1 MSSLRLGLV
10 QPRTYWGVEERRNLD
25 EAQRYVAQ
33 ASALGVDLLA
43 FPENYPGPYRA
54 TDRYEVIEP
63 MRRVSA
69 QHGVSLAFGTSI
81 ETEPGSGYF
90 HIATVLTNKDGTVAG
105 ICRRTHPRGPY
116 IYAGGELWD
125 FPYQEAD
132 EVEPVDMGW
141 GKVGV
146 VTCSE
151 AFVPEVARLHAL
163 KGAELCLFPTG
174 IVIDELGYTD
184 NWRTLVRARAIE
196 NLMYTAITVHLF
208 TPEFAN
214 RYRQARAEEVPS
226 ASGLTRGIAMI
237 CSPERVLAQSESP
250 GILTSDLELDRIR
263 HLRETEE
270 ELIVPAP
277 YSTIPGVLSWRRPE
291 ILGELTGAPD
301 HETVAST

>member
-1 MSSLRLGLV
+1 MTTLRLGMV
-10 QPRTYWGVEERRNLD
+10 QPQTYWGPEEQRNLA
-25 EAQRYVAQ
+25 EAERYVAR
-33 ASALGVDLLA
+33 AAALEVDLLA

-54 TDRYEVIEP
+54 SNRYDVIDP

-69 QHGVSLAFGTSI
+69 EHGVSLAFGTSL
-81 ETEPGSGYF
+81 EVSPGSGQF
-90 HIATVLTNKDGTVAG
+90 FIATVLTHRDGTVAG
-105 ICRRTHPRGPY
+105 IYKRTHPRGPY
-116 IYAGGELWD
+116 IYSGGELWD

-132 EVEPVDMGW
+132 EIEPIDMGW

-151 AFVPEVARLHAL
+151 AFVPEVARIHAI

-174 IVIDELGYTD
+174 IVIDELGYTE

-208 TPEFAN
+208 TPDFAAP
-214 RYRQARAEEVPS
+214 YRQAVVDEAPS

-237 CSPERVLAQSESP
+237 SSPERVLAQSEAP
-250 GILTSDLELDRIR
+250 GILTADLDLERIR
-263 HLRETEE
+263 HLRDTEE

-277 YSTIPGVLSWRRPE
+277 YTTIPGVLAWRRPE
-291 ILGELTGAPD
+291 ILGALSQSRRREA
-301 HETVAST
+301 VA

>member
-1 MSSLRLGLV
+1 MSSLRFGVV
-10 QPRTYWGVEERRNLD
+10 QPRTYWDMEERRNLE
-25 EAQRYVAQ
+25 EAQKYVAR
-33 ASALGVDLLA
+33 ASALGLDLLA
-43 FPENYPGPYRA
+43 FPENYPGPYRGA
-54 TDRYEVIEP
+54 DRYEVIEP
-63 MRRVSA
+63 MRSA
-69 QHGVSLAFGTSI
+69 SARHGVSLAFGTSI
-81 ETEPGSGYF
+81 ETEPGSGHF

-105 ICRRTHPRGPY
+105 IYRRTHPRGPY
-116 IYAGGELWD
+116 IYRGGELWD
-125 FPYQEAD
+125 ITYEEAD

-208 TPEFAN
+208 PPEFAD
-214 RYRQARAEEVPS
+214 RYRQARVEEAPS

-237 CSPERVLAQSESP
+237 CSPERVLAQSEAP
-250 GILTSDLELDRIR
+250 GIMTADLDLERIR
-263 HLRETEE
+263 RLRETEE

-277 YSTIPGVLSWRRPE
+277 YSTIPGVLAWRRPE
-291 ILGELTGAPD
+291 ILGELAGDPQ
-301 HETVAST
+301 HETVA

>member
-1 MSSLRLGLV
+1 MSSQVKLGLV
-10 QPRTYWGVEERRNLD
+10 QPRTYWGVEERRNLE
-25 EAQRYVAQ
+25 EARRYIAQ

-54 TDRYEVIEP
+54 SDRYEVIEP
-63 MRRVSA
+63 MRQASA
-69 QHGVSLAFGTSI
+69 DHGVSLAFGTSI
-81 ETEPGSGYF
+81 ETEPGSGHF
-90 HIATVLTNKDGTVAG
+90 NIATVLTNKDGTVAG
-105 ICRRTHPRGPY
+105 VYRRTHPRGPY
-116 IYAGGELWD
+116 IYPGGDLWD

-132 EVEPVDMGW
+132 EIEPIDMGW

-208 TPEFAN
+208 PPEFADP
-214 RYRQARAEEVPS
+214 YRQSRVDEAPS

-237 CSPERVLAQSESP
+237 CSPERVLAQSEAP
-250 GILTSDLELDRIR
+250 GILTADLDLERIR
-263 HLRETEE
+263 ALRETEE

-291 ILGELTGAPD
+291 ILGELG
-301 HETVAST
+301 VAADQQPVV